1 MLVGPFFRVLCSAI
15 VARIACAL
23 VILLAF
29 GLIVALKPT
38 TMAARS
44 SAMQPSVAT
53 PGPSSLPIVPKPG
66 PAPTPLSV
74 QEMSVEE
81 WIALG

>member
-1 MLVGPFFRVLCSAI
+1 MVVGPFVRVLCSAI

-29 GLIVALKPT
+29 ALVAALKPPAK
-38 TMAARS
+38 AASS
-44 SAMQPSVAT
+44 SAMQPALAT
-53 PGPSSLPIVPKPG
+53 PGPAVLPIVPRPG

-74 QEMSVEE
+74 DE
-81 WIALG
+81 WIALGRG